1 MKQYC
6 VYTRDEKFLE
16 VAKWISKNKIKF
28 EPHLNR
34 TRFWIPDGILMTEF
48 LLKYSE
54 ICPAVLDETKEWYA
68 TL

>member
-6 VYTRDEKFLE
+6 VYTKDDRFLE
-16 VAKWISKNKIKF
+16 VAEWITTNKIKF

-34 TRFWIPDGILMTEF
+34 TRFWVPDGAIMTEF

-54 ICPAVLDETKEWYA
+54 VCPIVNEEQAAGYVIC
-68 TL
+68 

>member
-1 MKQYC
+1 

-16 VAKWISKNKIKF
+16 VAKWITKNNIKC

-34 TRFWIPDGILMTEF
+34 TRFWVPSGPIMTEF
-48 LLKYSE
+48 LLKYID
-54 ICPAVLDETKEWYA
+54 ICPAVTENSEGFYA

>member
-16 VAKWISKNKIKF
+16 VTKWITKNNIKC

-34 TRFWIPDGILMTEF
+34 TRFWVPSGPIMTEF
-48 LLKYSE
+48 LLKYID
-54 ICPAVLDETKEWYA
+54 ICPAVTENSEGFYA

>member
-16 VAKWISKNKIKF
+16 VAKWISKNNIKF

-34 TRFWIPDGILMTEF
+34 TRFWVPYGPIMTEF
-48 LLKYSE
+48 LLKYID
-54 ICPAVLDETKEWYA
+54 ICPAVTENSEGFYA